1 GEIWSAV
8 IPGAA
13 AGARYCYVIDDVARP
28 DPRSR
33 FQPDGVHGPSQVIDP
48 GAFAWRHP
56 APERSFAETII
67 YEVHVGTFTRE
78 GTFAAAACVLGNLAE
93 LGVSAIEIMPVAAF
107 PGARNWG
114 YDGVHLYAPCA
125 AYGSPDDL
133 RALVDAAHAA
143 GLQVILDV
151 VYNHLGPE
159 GNYV

>member
-1 GEIWSAV
+1 RCLKPPSMLGAELQPGGGVKFSVWAPRAGKLSVRIVGGADTAMTRSGEIWSAV

-33 FQPDGVHGPSQVIDP
+33 FQPAGVHGPSQVIDP

-114 YDGVHLYAPCA
+114 
-125 AYGSPDDL
+125 
-133 RALVDAAHAA
+133 
-143 GLQVILDV
+143 
-151 VYNHLGPE
+151 
-159 GNYV
+159 